1 MKKNLL
7 LFVLFVAFFSGINA
21 QTLVST
27 DVQKKNVV
35 LEEFTGIHCTYC
47 PEGHAIAQAL
57 KDENPSDVVL
67 INIHTGNYATP
78 SSGEPDFRTEF
89 GDAIAGQSGLNGY
102 PSGQVNRHYFPDLA
116 STNGPAMG
124 RSAWVTAAGRMFVED
139 SPVNVGASTSYN
151 AATRELTVN
160 VELYYTAASTEAT
173 NFINVALLQSNILG
187 PQTGGGAGDN
197 YVHNHMLRFLI
208 TGQWGEEIT
217 TTALGT
223 FVEKT
228 YTYTIP
234 ENYLDVEC
242 IVENCEVAVFVT
254 ETQQEIYSGVVVPAI
269 DGTTLVTATLAA
281 PADLMIVGEASAT
294 SVFNASVTNNLSTDE
309 DYVLTLTKVDAVEG
323 WTSSFDI
330 DGNTYEETT
339 TLSIAAGAEINFEVN
354 VVPNANS
361 GIAKYNFSA
370 KSVSNPNAPVVSFD
384 VYVMANVTNLLI
396 NNQGT
401 WTGGT
406 PADLQQDYFD
416 AFDFANMINYT
427 SCDYKAFTLL
437 GGNSKLGEIDNL
449 YFNIA
454 WTFPSF
460 TDESVAY
467 LSSFL
472 DDGGNLFVAG
482 QDAGW
487 DTWDATNGNGT
498 EITQAFYTNYLH
510 ADYKDDGSTSNNS
523 VFAYSTEEVFG
534 SMPNFSISDI
544 YGGNMYPDQI
554 SPLGDAV
561 SIFKYNDSDD
571 KSAAVRFDNDT
582 YRIVYLGFDPSMAS
596 QDDMNEIIFRTNE
609 YFNTGVGVNEIDE
622 NDFRIYPNPAND
634 VLNIEASNSTI
645 SIYNTIGQLVFETKS
660 DTQTTTVNTSD
671 FETGSYIIRISNDS
685 GIVSKTLIVY

>member
-7 LFVLFVAFFSGINA
+7 LLVFVFAIFTGINA

-27 DVQKKNVV
+27 DIQKKNVV
-35 LEEFTGIHCTYC
+35 LEEFTGIHCPYC

-67 INIHTGNYATP
+67 INIHTGGYAQP
-78 SSGEPDFRTEF
+78 NAGEPDFRTDF
-89 GDAIAGQSGLNGY
+89 GDAIAAQSGLDGY

-116 STNGPAMG
+116 STNGPAMS
-124 RSAWVTAAGRMFVED
+124 RSAWGTAAGRMFAED

-151 AATRELTVN
+151 SATRELTVN
-160 VELYYTAASTEAT
+160 VELYYTADSPEAT

-187 PQTGGGAGDN
+187 PQSGGNMGNN
-197 YVHNHMLRFLI
+197 YSHNHMLRDLI

-217 TTALGT
+217 TTSQGT

-234 ENYLDVEC
+234 ENFIDVEC
-242 IVENCEVAVFVT
+242 VVEDCEIAVFVA

-269 DGTTLVTATLAA
+269 DGTTLVTATLTA
-281 PADLMIVGEASAT
+281 PSELLMVGEATAT
-294 SVFNASVTNNLSTDE
+294 STFNAAVTNNLTIEE
-309 DYVLTLTKVDAVEG
+309 DYVLTLTKTDEVDG
-323 WTSSFDI
+323 WVSSFKI
-330 DGNTYEETT
+330 DGTSYDETT
-339 TLSIAAGAEINFEVN
+339 TLSIAAATDVDFEINII
-354 VVPNANS
+354 PSANS
-361 GIAKYNFSA
+361 GIAKYSFSA
-370 KSVSNPNAPVVSFD
+370 KSVSNPNAPMVSFD

-416 AFDFANMINYT
+416 AFEFADMLNYT
-427 SCDYKAFTLL
+427 ACDYKAFTLL
-437 GGNSKLGEIDNL
+437 GGNSKLGGIDNL

-460 TDESVAY
+460 TDESVGY

-487 DTWDATNGNGT
+487 DTWDGTNGNGT

-510 ADYKDDGSTSNNS
+510 ADYKNDGSTSNNS
-523 VFAYSTEEVFG
+523 AYAYPEEEVFG
-534 SMPNFSISDI
+534 SMANFTLTDI

-554 SPLGDAV
+554 DALGDAV
-561 SIFKYNDSDD
+561 SIFKYNDSDS
-571 KSAAVRFDNDT
+571 KSAAVRFENET
-582 YRIVYLGFDPSMAS
+582 YKIVYLGFDPSMAP
-596 QDDMNEIIFRTNE
+596 QADMNEIIKRTDE

-622 NDFRIYPNPAND
+622 NSVRIYPNPAND
-634 VLNIEASNSTI
+634 VLNIEAANSTI
-645 SIYNTIGQLVFETKS
+645 SIFNTIGQLVFETKS
-660 DTQTTTVNTSD
+660 DFQTTTVNTSD
-671 FETGSYIIRISNDS
+671 FETGTYIIKIAN
-685 GIVSKTLIVY
+685 GANVVSKTLIVY